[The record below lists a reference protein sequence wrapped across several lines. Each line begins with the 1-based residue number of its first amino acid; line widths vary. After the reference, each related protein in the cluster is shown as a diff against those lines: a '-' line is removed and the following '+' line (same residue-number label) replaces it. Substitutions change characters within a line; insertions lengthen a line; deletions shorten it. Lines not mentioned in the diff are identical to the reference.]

1 MFKTVRDSKLALP
14 LLSGFIALIGIILF
28 LWLTNINQI
37 RTQFD
42 IVQSNKLSAQKM
54 HLIAMLIEVVRE
66 RTRLTNEI
74 FLTDDIFTR
83 DDIKME
89 LNELATQF
97 VQFKNQLENL
107 PLDDYE
113 LRILASQNEL
123 IPIIVETQRKIADFA
138 LSNDANELRRGQ
150 KLLYGKVLP
159 DQGKLVDSFMKLL
172 SRLQN
177 NINDASLQAERQQV
191 KSRSLNY
198 LFLIIFLII
207 AIVIIFY
214 TLKKALQIENKLQIE
229 KYIAKVTLMS
239 IGDAVIITDQNS
251 RVIEIN
257 KTAQEIFDLSR
268 HLVKDQTVHDNIRI
282 EFDNSSHN
290 FKHYLDLALSTGGI
304 QIINDTTSV
313 YSARRDKRCYIDIM
327 LSPINDS
334 KKIIGCII
342 TLRDVTE
349 KIKRHKQ
356 LEYQAKYDA
365 LTGLLNRHAF
375 EDEFQAHYN
384 NLTETNCFSLS
395 ILDLD
400 HFKIINDTCG
410 HQSGDI
416 VLSDIA
422 RLLESCLRK
431 NDVLARIGGDEFTI
445 IINDCNAQHT
455 EKILDQFLTKL
466 TQYHYECDNQVF
478 NLGCSIGITEVTLS
492 TDSYAD
498 ALHLA
503 DKACY
508 RAKNSGRNQIQVQ
521 LADEDD

>member
-37 RTQFD
+37 RTQYD
-42 IVQSNKLSAQKM
+42 IVQSNKLAAQKM

-198 LFLIIFLII
+198 LFLII
-207 AIVIIFY
+207 
-214 TLKKALQIENKLQIE
+214 K
-229 KYIAKVTLMS
+229 
-239 IGDAVIITDQNS
+239 
-251 RVIEIN
+251 
-257 KTAQEIFDLSR
+257 
-268 HLVKDQTVHDNIRI
+268 
-282 EFDNSSHN
+282 
-290 FKHYLDLALSTGGI
+290 
-304 QIINDTTSV
+304 
-313 YSARRDKRCYIDIM
+313 
-327 LSPINDS
+327 
-334 KKIIGCII
+334 
-342 TLRDVTE
+342 
-349 KIKRHKQ
+349 
-356 LEYQAKYDA
+356 
-365 LTGLLNRHAF
+365 
-375 EDEFQAHYN
+375 
-384 NLTETNCFSLS
+384 
-395 ILDLD
+395 
-400 HFKIINDTCG
+400 
-410 HQSGDI
+410 
-416 VLSDIA
+416 LSDTV
-422 RLLESCLRK
+422 ESL
-431 NDVLARIGGDEFTI
+431 F
-445 IINDCNAQHT
+445 
-455 EKILDQFLTKL
+455 
-466 TQYHYECDNQVF
+466 
-478 NLGCSIGITEVTLS
+478 S
-492 TDSYAD
+492 T
-498 ALHLA
+498 
-503 DKACY
+503 
-508 RAKNSGRNQIQVQ
+508 
-521 LADEDD
+521 